1 MNFDITKWKEDI
13 LNYLQQKDAN
23 KQYDD
28 LEEIIKV
35 YNELSLKI
43 PEILENATKNSSG
56 ETKEKLTKLYE
67 KFFYGPILNYLQEK
81 VKNNQYDGFE
91 DIIEEYKNLAFDIQ
105 KILEYAAKY
114 SSGKTK
120 DELIKLYERFS
131 YDYAGEMVERLRRLG
146 YALRSDKNVK
156 DAFSDQAFRIMEK
169 VRHSQRSEV
178 QYLITRIFVA
188 NKKEVPNLLAKAF
201 NPVYSNELF
210 KTFIYSFLS
219 GILGETKE
227 GGEE

>member
-13 LNYLQQKDAN
+13 LNH
-23 KQYDD
+23 
-28 LEEIIKV
+28 
-35 YNELSLKI
+35 LK
-43 PEILENATKNSSG
+43 
-56 ETKEKLTKLYE
+56 
-67 KFFYGPILNYLQEK
+67 EK

-91 DIIEEYKNLAFDIQ
+91 DIIKEYKNLAFEIQ
-105 KILEYAAKY
+105 EILEYATKY
-114 SSGKTK
+114 SSGETK
-120 DELIKLYERFS
+120 EKLIKLYEKFS
-131 YDYAGEMVERLRRLG
+131 HDNAGEMVGRLRSLG

-188 NKKEVPNLLAKAF
+188 NKKEIPNLLSKAF